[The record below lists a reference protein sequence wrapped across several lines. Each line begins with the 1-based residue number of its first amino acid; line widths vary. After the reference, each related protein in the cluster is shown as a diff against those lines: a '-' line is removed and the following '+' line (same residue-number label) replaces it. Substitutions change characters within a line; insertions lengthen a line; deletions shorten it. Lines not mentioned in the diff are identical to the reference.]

1 MHVGIICLTRAETAE
16 QAIKNVD
23 YFLENDQE
31 KHFFDY
37 YNIGGGFSSDF
48 SENHAEPLS
57 ACKKIVEGWHTD
69 PYELSEH
76 YWNKMLLADK
86 ERKKGNYDD
95 RARLAESFLK
105 LKNDRFFELSTVY
118 NIDLET
124 NDIEEALKEV
134 NEYYAV
140 MVDFHY

>member
-1 MHVGIICLTRAETAE
+1 MHVGIICLTKAKTAK

-23 YFLENDQE
+23 YFLENDQ
-31 KHFFDY
+31 KKPFFDY
-37 YNIGGGFSSDF
+37 YKIGGGFSSDF

-57 ACKKIVEGWHTD
+57 VCKEIVEGWHTD
-69 PYELSEH
+69 FYELSEN
-76 YWNKMLLADK
+76 YWARMLLADK
-86 ERKKGNYDD
+86 ERKKGGYDD
-95 RARLAESFLK
+95 RARFAESFFK

-118 NIDLET
+118 DIDLET